1 MQMLHRPFKVK
12 TLKVMLVARSQLN
25 SVVINQEMMLLSA
38 ELLVKATAFSVEI
51 LVSILLKKPL
61 EVSLDKRV
69 KLLLLGS
76 R

>member
-1 MQMLHRPFKVK
+1 MQMLQRPFKVK

-51 LVSILLKKPL
+51 LVTILLKKPL

>member
-1 MQMLHRPFKVK
+1 MQMLQRPFKVK